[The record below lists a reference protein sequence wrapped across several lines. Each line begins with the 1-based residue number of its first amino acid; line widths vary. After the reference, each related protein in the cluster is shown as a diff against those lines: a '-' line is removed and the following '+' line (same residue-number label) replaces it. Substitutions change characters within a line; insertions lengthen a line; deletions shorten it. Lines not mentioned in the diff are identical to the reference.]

1 VLVFLSQH
9 SVANRGY
16 VPREVKLALDT
27 LEDVSKGEIHT
38 IPIRLDE
45 CAVPE
50 LFHDLQWCDLF
61 EEDGF
66 ERLVHAIRVGL
77 SQRQQPLV
85 PRLTNSI
92 GGFDSA
98 AGVRPVPR
106 CAGVTLYLAFS
117 TIVFRSPAGPNC
129 CVTPV
134 GLAVLTPQALTQR
147 LLASLGRR

>member
-66 ERLVHAIRVGL
+66 ERLVQAIRAGM
-77 SQRQQPLV
+77 S
-85 PRLTNSI
+85 SSS